1 MALTLLEASHQLAA
15 QGAPLQ
21 EAEAIRANLHAWL
34 SEVAFEDDC
43 LSVERA
49 RQLRQWAAA
58 HNLEG
63 ESERMERRLRGD
75 GA

>member
-1 MALTLLEASHQLAA
+1 MALALLEASHQLSA

-21 EAEAIRANLHAWL
+21 EAEAIRARLHTWL
-34 SEVAFEDDC
+34 SEVAFEQDC

-49 RQLRQWAAA
+49 QELRQWAAA

-63 ESERMERRLRGD
+63 LAEQMQRRLRGD